1 MRNKK
6 FIKVLAGLVVGL
18 VCGLFGGGGG
28 MLVVPVLQH
37 FFDYK
42 AKNAHATA
50 IAIILPLTIVATV
63 FYLLKVKLKFE
74 LGLTVSCGVLVGG
87 VIGAFA
93 LKKISSKLLSVSFSA
108 LMLVAGVKLL
118 MF

>member
-1 MRNKK
+1 MKNKK
-6 FIKVLAGLVVGL
+6 FIKITAGGIVGL

-50 IAIILPLTIVATV
+50 IAIILPLTIVATI
-63 FYLLKVKLKFE
+63 FYMFKVGVQFE
-74 LGLTVSCGVLVGG
+74 MCLTVSVGVFVGG
-87 VIGAFA
+87 VIGAFL
-93 LKKISSKLLSVSFSA
+93 LKKISSKLLQISFSVI
-108 LMLVAGVKLL
+108 MLIAGSKLL
-118 MF
+118 FF